1 MENSLAK
8 LPQKPYSNIVHQKE
22 IKPMTKKEIDELDI
36 QILQYLQED
45 ARRSLKKLADRLK
58 KKTSTIYHRLQ
69 RLKSNNFILG
79 YSIVINPELLDITR
93 IGMHK
98 IVMKPLNISSL
109 DNMFLESFANFIQTE
124 FPEVLFIALS
134 EDSKVIYLISIH
146 STEETLEEFLKTL
159 RANPY
164 IQDVDSEYISKIIK
178 GEKLFSFNEDWI
190 KKSKKRKGRKK
201 EDEHET
207 DEEESA
213 RTFEIDLD
221 DEEEEVDII
230 DF

>member
-1 MENSLAK
+1 
-8 LPQKPYSNIVHQKE
+8 
-22 IKPMTKKEIDELDI
+22 MTKKEIDELDI
-36 QILQYLQED
+36 QILKYLQED

-69 RLKSNNFILG
+69 RLKSNDFILG
-79 YSIVINPELLDITR
+79 YSIIINPDLLNITK

-109 DNMFLESFANFIQTE
+109 DDMFLESFANFIQTE

-146 STEETLEEFLKTL
+146 STDEALSKFLETLK
-159 RANPY
+159 ANPY
-164 IQDVDSEYISKIIK
+164 IADVDSEYLSKIIK
-178 GEKLFSFNEDWI
+178 GEKLFSFNESWI
-190 KKSKKRKGRKK
+190 NTKKRKHQKK
-201 EDEHET
+201 STDNLD
-207 DEEESA
+207 DEEEP
-213 RTFEIDLD
+213 RQTFEIDLD
-221 DEEEEVDII
+221 EDDDDIDEDVI